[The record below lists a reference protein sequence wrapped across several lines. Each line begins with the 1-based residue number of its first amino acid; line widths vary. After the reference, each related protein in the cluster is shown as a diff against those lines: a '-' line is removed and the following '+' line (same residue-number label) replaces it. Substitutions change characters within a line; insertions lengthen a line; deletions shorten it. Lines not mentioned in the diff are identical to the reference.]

1 MYVLLKFR
9 KVHYGNIDQ
18 EHLSSPS
25 TLGGGAF
32 PIMAYISGGGGR
44 LRTKG
49 VVVQEVYQ
57 KVGFSQGERYEKLSF
72 RYLKRPFKI
81 ARIGI

>member
-32 PIMAYISGGGGR
+32 PIMAYISGGEGETPHERGRCSGGI
-44 LRTKG
+44 LKG
-49 VVVQEVYQ
+49 MV
-57 KVGFSQGERYEKLSF
+57 FTR
-72 RYLKRPFKI
+72 
-81 ARIGI
+81 

>member
-9 KVHYGNIDQ
+9 KVHYGNTDQ

-32 PIMAYISGGGGR
+32 PIMAYIRGGGETPHERGRCSGGIS
-44 LRTKG
+44 KG
-49 VVVQEVYQ
+49 TVVT
-57 KVGFSQGERYEKLSF
+57 R
-72 RYLKRPFKI
+72 
-81 ARIGI
+81 